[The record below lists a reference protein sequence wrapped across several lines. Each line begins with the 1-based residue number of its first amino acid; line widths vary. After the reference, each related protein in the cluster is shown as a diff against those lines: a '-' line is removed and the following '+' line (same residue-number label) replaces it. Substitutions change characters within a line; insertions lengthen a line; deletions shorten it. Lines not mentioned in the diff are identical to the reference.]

1 MAAAL
6 EGYREALK
14 RARAAKDELDRVTAA
29 ARTQGS
35 RLEEARF
42 ALERIDEVDP
52 QEGEFEEL
60 EETLPRA
67 EHAEALAGT
76 AHEAAEA
83 ISGEGGAL
91 DALNS
96 AIAELARMGSVD
108 AKLAQFADT
117 LTGAAITL
125 EDASSD
131 LRRYRDNIDF
141 DPAELAQLQERFSAF
156 KGLLRQFGPRMED
169 VFARR
174 EDARE
179 LLAVVSDGEARVK
192 RAQEAVDV
200 AEAALAKA
208 AKMLTK
214 RRNEAAPRFC
224 REAGKQMARLK
235 MGHAEL
241 VWESRPLPRGRW
253 NETGPTTC
261 ELLYRSGAGLTPRPL
276 RRIAFDEV
284 DAGVG
289 GAVARSLAAV
299 LADLARTHQVIVVT
313 HLAQVAVMGERHYV
327 VRKDDADV
335 PETQLA
341 EVSGEAR
348 VHEIARML
356 SGDESE
362 ASLTHARQM
371 LQESGTWQ

>member
-1 MAAAL
+1 MREGAEYAVIEGRVFRDSHDVEGVCASRRVGADGRSRVRLDGHLGSVRELTQAIGPTIDLCGQHEHQRLLDAETHVEMVDAWAGAPVAAAL

-156 KGLLRQFGPRMED
+156 K
-169 VFARR
+169 
-174 EDARE
+174 
-179 LLAVVSDGEARVK
+179 
-192 RAQEAVDV
+192 
-200 AEAALAKA
+200 
-208 AKMLTK
+208 
-214 RRNEAAPRFC
+214 
-224 REAGKQMARLK
+224 
-235 MGHAEL
+235 
-241 VWESRPLPRGRW
+241 
-253 NETGPTTC
+253 
-261 ELLYRSGAGLTPRPL
+261 
-276 RRIAFDEV
+276 
-284 DAGVG
+284 
-289 GAVARSLAAV
+289 
-299 LADLARTHQVIVVT
+299 
-313 HLAQVAVMGERHYV
+313 
-327 VRKDDADV
+327 
-335 PETQLA
+335 
-341 EVSGEAR
+341 
-348 VHEIARML
+348 
-356 SGDESE
+356 
-362 ASLTHARQM
+362 
-371 LQESGTWQ
+371 